1 MVQLESKFKIN
12 ILWYKI
18 WGTLQ
23 NLIEIFLIVLY
34 NSILGTL
41 IEKMEIWKKKV

>member
-1 MVQLESKFKIN
+1 VRKRGEVFALVAKSFN
-12 ILWYKI
+12 
-18 WGTLQ
+18 GR
-23 NLIEIFLIVLY
+23 NLIEIFLIVSY